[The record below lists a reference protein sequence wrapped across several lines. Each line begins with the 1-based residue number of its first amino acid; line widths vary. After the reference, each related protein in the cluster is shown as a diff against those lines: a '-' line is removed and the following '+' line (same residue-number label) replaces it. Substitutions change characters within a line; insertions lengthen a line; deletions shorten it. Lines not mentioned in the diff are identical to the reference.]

1 MMDTNVFLIILLATV
16 MHAVWNGMV
25 KKHPDKVVAVS
36 GIVFGH
42 VPASIIAIILLPAPS
57 VDCIPYIIASAL
69 IHQGYNWYLLSS
81 YKIGDLTQVYPIA
94 RGFGPLVATIISI
107 LILGL
112 VLDNLIILSI
122 CLICLGIMILGIFNQ
137 PSKKNSKI
145 IQYSLFTGFFIG
157 LYSLVDGYGARV
169 SLSAITYMSWSF
181 ILIAFL
187 FPIVLKIKK
196 QENIFKNVM
205 SRGKQIFWVGGTLSY
220 IIYIIVVWGFT
231 KAPIPMVGALRETSI
246 FFSIFIGY
254 FFLKEKITPKKI
266 FTIILILVGAA
277 GLKLF

>member
-1 MMDTNVFLIILLATV
+1 MDNNVFLIILLATI

-25 KKHPDKVVAVS
+25 KKHSDKVVAVS
-36 GIVFGH
+36 AIVFGH

-57 VDCIPYIIASAL
+57 LDCIPYIIASAL

-81 YKIGDLTQVYPIA
+81 YKIGDLTKVYPIA

-112 VLDNLIILSI
+112 VLDNIIILSI
-122 CLICLGIMILGIFNQ
+122 CLISLGIMILGIFDQ
-137 PSKKNSKI
+137 TSKKNSKI

-181 ILIAFL
+181 ILIAIF
-187 FPIVLKIKK
+187 FPIVLKFKK
-196 QENIFKNVM
+196 QENIFTNVM
-205 SRGKQIFWVGGTLSY
+205 DRGKQIFMVGGTLSY
-220 IIYIIVVWGFT
+220 IIYMIVVWGFT

-254 FFLKEKITPKKI
+254 LFLKEKITLIKI
-266 FTIILILVGAA
+266 FCIILILIGVV

>member
-231 KAPIPMVGALRETSI
+231 KSPIPMVGALRETSI

-254 FFLKEKITPKKI
+254 FFLKEKITSKKI
-266 FTIILILVGAA
+266 FTIILILVGVV

>member
-1 MMDTNVFLIILLATV
+1 MIDTNVFLIILLATV

-157 LYSLVDGYGARV
+157 LYSLVDGHGARV

-254 FFLKEKITPKKI
+254 FFLKEKITSKKI
-266 FTIILILVGAA
+266 FTIILILVGVV

>member
-42 VPASIIAIILLPAPS
+42 VPASITAIILLPAPS
-57 VDCIPYIIASAL
+57 ADCIPYIIASAL

-169 SLSAITYMSWSF
+169 SLSAITYMSWTF

-196 QENIFKNVM
+196 QENIFKNVID
-205 SRGKQIFWVGGTLSY
+205 RGKQIFWVGGTLSY

-254 FFLKEKITPKKI
+254 FFLKEKITSKKI
-266 FTIILILVGAA
+266 FTIILILVGVV
-277 GLKLF
+277 GLKLY

>member
-1 MMDTNVFLIILLATV
+1 MIDTNVFLIILLATV

-169 SLSAITYMSWSF
+169 SLSAITYMSWTF
-181 ILIAFL
+181 ILIALL

-254 FFLKEKITPKKI
+254 FFLKEKITPTKI
-266 FTIILILVGAA
+266 FSIIFILAGVV

>member
-1 MMDTNVFLIILLATV
+1 MDNNVFLIILLATI

-25 KKHPDKVVAVS
+25 KKHSDKVVAVS
-36 GIVFGH
+36 AIVFGH

-57 VDCIPYIIASAL
+57 LDCIPYIIASAL

-81 YKIGDLTQVYPIA
+81 YKIGDLTKVYPIA

-112 VLDNLIILSI
+112 VLDNIIILSI
-122 CLICLGIMILGIFNQ
+122 CLISLGIMILGIFDQ
-137 PSKKNSKI
+137 TSKNNSKI

-181 ILIAFL
+181 ILIAIF
-187 FPIVLKIKK
+187 FPIVLKFKK
-196 QENIFKNVM
+196 QENIFTNVM
-205 SRGKQIFWVGGTLSY
+205 DRGKQIFWVGGTLSY
-220 IIYIIVVWGFT
+220 IIYMIVVWGFT

-254 FFLKEKITPKKI
+254 LFLKEKITLIKI
-266 FTIILILVGAA
+266 FCIILILVGVV

>member
-1 MMDTNVFLIILLATV
+1 MDTNVFLIILLATV

-254 FFLKEKITPKKI
+254 FFLKEKITSKKI
-266 FTIILILVGAA
+266 FTIILILVGVV

>member
-1 MMDTNVFLIILLATV
+1 MDNNVFLIILLATI

-25 KKHPDKVVAVS
+25 KKHSDKVVAVS
-36 GIVFGH
+36 AIVFGH

-81 YKIGDLTQVYPIA
+81 YKIGDFTKVYPIA
-94 RGFGPLVATIISI
+94 RGFGPLVASIISI

-122 CLICLGIMILGIFNQ
+122 CLICLGIMILGFFDQ
-137 PSKKNSKI
+137 LSKKNSKI
-145 IQYSLFTGFFIG
+145 IEYSLFTGFFIG
-157 LYSLVDGYGARV
+157 LYTLVDGYGARV

-181 ILIAFL
+181 ILIAIF

-196 QENIFKNVM
+196 QENIFTNVM
-205 SRGKQIFWVGGTLSY
+205 VRANQIFWVGGTLSFIVY
-220 IIYIIVVWGFT
+220 MIVVWGFT
-231 KAPIPMVGALRETSI
+231 KAPIPMVGTLRETSI

-254 FFLKEKITPKKI
+254 FFLNEKITSTKI
-266 FTIILILVGAA
+266 FSIILILAGVV

>member
-1 MMDTNVFLIILLATV
+1 MDTNVFLLILLASI

-25 KKHPDKVVAVS
+25 KNHPDKVVAVS

-81 YKIGDLTQVYPIA
+81 YKIGDFTKVYPIA
-94 RGFGPLVATIISI
+94 RGFGPLVASIISI

-122 CLICLGIMILGIFNQ
+122 CLICLGIMILGFFDQ
-137 PSKKNSKI
+137 LSKKNSKI
-145 IQYSLFTGFFIG
+145 IEYSLFTGFFIG
-157 LYSLVDGYGARV
+157 LYTLVDGYGARV

-181 ILIAFL
+181 ILIAIF

-196 QENIFKNVM
+196 QENIFTNVM
-205 SRGKQIFWVGGTLSY
+205 VRANQIFWVGGTLSFIVY
-220 IIYIIVVWGFT
+220 MIVVWGFT
-231 KAPIPMVGALRETSI
+231 KAPIPMVGTLRETSI

-254 FFLKEKITPKKI
+254 FFLNEKITSTKI
-266 FTIILILVGAA
+266 FSIILILAGVV

>member
-42 VPASIIAIILLPAPS
+42 VPASIIAIILLPVPS

-231 KAPIPMVGALRETSI
+231 QAPIPMVGALRETSI

-254 FFLKEKITPKKI
+254 FFLKEKITSKKI
-266 FTIILILVGAA
+266 FTIILILVGVV